1 MNVKF
6 KQWDCKINVRQY
18 GNGRTALQLVDAKT
32 SEPIA
37 TATVNVPDA
46 ILEDNEILIKDYSE
60 NTGMLNALV
69 ETGIVTDTGK
79 RVETGFVTIPVCL
92 FKNPD

>member
-6 KQWDCKINVRQY
+6 KKWNCKINVREY

-37 TATVNVPDA
+37 TATVNVPDEH
-46 ILEDNEILIKDYSE
+46 LEENEILIKNYSE
-60 NTGMLNALV
+60 NTGMLAALV
-69 ETGIVTDTGK
+69 GAGIVTDTGK
-79 RVETGFVTIPVCL
+79 TIKTGFITIPICIYI
-92 FKNPD
+92 PE